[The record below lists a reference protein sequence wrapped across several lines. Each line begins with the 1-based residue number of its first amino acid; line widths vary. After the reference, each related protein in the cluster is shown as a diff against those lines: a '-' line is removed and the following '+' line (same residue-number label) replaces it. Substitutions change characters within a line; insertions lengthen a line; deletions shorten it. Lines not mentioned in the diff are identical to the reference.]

1 MGLPAAPITLEMTS
15 AIIYREAVVYGSTGR
30 LMWDTWY
37 QVDALLR
44 DNRFDPLPVITHR
57 FPLEDYAQALEL
69 TLSGQ
74 AGKVLLYP

>member
-1 MGLPAAPITLEMTS
+1 
-15 AIIYREAVVYGSTGR
+15 
-30 LMWDTWY
+30 
-37 QVDALLR
+37 
-44 DNRFDPLPVITHR
+44 VITHR